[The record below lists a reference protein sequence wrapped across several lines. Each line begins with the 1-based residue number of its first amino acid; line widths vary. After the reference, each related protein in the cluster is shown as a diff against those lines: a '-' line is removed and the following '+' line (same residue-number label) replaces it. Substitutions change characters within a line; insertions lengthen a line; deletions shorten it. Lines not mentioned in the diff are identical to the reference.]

1 MPGFD
6 YSALLMES
14 GISVREEKQLQQIWS
29 TLALARLLQ
38 SFRMA
43 VGPTKMVLAMLT
55 VIIVCL
61 AGWVMDI
68 CTEAEVGSGEDQAI
82 LRPVILS
89 VVDFG
94 KAAEFEVYITDPAKT
109 IRAIEQY
116 KQQGKG
122 RGVFSTLWNFGA
134 ARFNGATV
142 SLLKLDIAN
151 TLANIWLCAVALAW
165 AVKYHTVYSIVYLT
179 IITVVICVFGGAI
192 CRCAALEFARD
203 EKPGLT
209 EAFRFSG
216 QKASSLL
223 AAPFVP
229 IAIILLLGSMVFFL
243 GLAGNL
249 PGGVGDLITGLGLT
263 SALLIGLLLVFLLTG
278 TIAGAGL
285 MLPAVAYEGS
295 DGLDAIS
302 RSFMYVFNR
311 PWKMLLY
318 TLTATV
324 WGTISYLFARFFA
337 FLVLIVTYFLLYL
350 GYSCRADGAEKLAGL
365 WPRPEFLNLVGIDA
379 EVSMNWSQSISSFL
393 IHLAVLFVVGL
404 IVAFVTSFYFSASTI
419 IYALMRESVDGVR
432 PDEIYIELDEVRNN
446 AEAAG

>member
-1 MPGFD
+1 
-6 YSALLMES
+6 
-14 GISVREEKQLQQIWS
+14 
-29 TLALARLLQ
+29 
-38 SFRMA
+38 MA
-43 VGPTKMVLAMLT
+43 VGPTKMVIAMLT
-55 VIIVCL
+55 VIVVCL

-68 CTEAEVGSGEDQAI
+68 CTEAGAGGGGEHQAI
-82 LRPVILS
+82 LTPVILS

-94 KAAEFEVYITDPAKT
+94 KAAEFEVYITEPAKT

-151 TLANIWLCAVALAW
+151 TLANIWLCAVGLAW
-165 AVKYHTVYSIVYLT
+165 AIKYHTVYSIIYLT
-179 IITVVICVFGGAI
+179 IITIIICVFGGAI
-192 CRCAALEFARD
+192 CRCAALEFARG

-216 QKASSLL
+216 NKASSLL

-229 IAIILLLGSMVFFL
+229 VCIMLLLGALIFFL
-243 GLAGNL
+243 GLMGNL
-249 PGGVGDLITGLGLT
+249 PGGFGELITALGLAG
-263 SALLIGLLLVFLLTG
+263 ALVIGLLLVFLLTG

-311 PWKMLLY
+311 PWMMLLY

-337 FLVLIVTYFLLYL
+337 FLVLVVTHFLLYL
-350 GYSCRADGAEKLAGL
+350 GFSCKAGGAEKLAGL
-365 WPRPEFLNLVGIDA
+365 WPRPQFLNLVGAD
-379 EVSMNWSQSISSFL
+379 VGTPTNWSQSISSFL
-393 IHLAVLFVVGL
+393 IHLTILFVVGL
-404 IVAFVTSFYFSASTI
+404 VVAFVISFYFSASTI
-419 IYALMRESVDGVR
+419 IYALMRDGVDGVST
-432 PDEIYIELDEVRNN
+432 DEIYIQLDEVRDD
-446 AEAAG
+446 AEAAASKVHE